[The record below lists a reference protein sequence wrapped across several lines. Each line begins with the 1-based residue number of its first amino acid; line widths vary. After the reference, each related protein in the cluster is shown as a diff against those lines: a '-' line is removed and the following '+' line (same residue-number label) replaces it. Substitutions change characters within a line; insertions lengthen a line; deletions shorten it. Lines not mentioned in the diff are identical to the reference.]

1 MLRVFIPP
9 LLLLLAFLIV
19 APASAQDYAPINAI
33 FSKYC
38 LDCHSSKDPDGDLV
52 LENFDS
58 LMKGGKSGSPVKPGD
73 SSVSLLV
80 RMVEGSY
87 IKEGKNL
94 IMPPGRKRK
103 KLETSEVTSIKKW
116 IDAGAKPPAPSA
128 NVIADLNVPKISPV
142 GVARDPINALVD
154 IPQSGLVALARQSQV
169 ELRSS
174 ETGELKRA
182 LTGHRGSVNS
192 LALLP
197 GGLRL
202 FSAAGE
208 AVRFGEIKE
217 WNIADG
223 ALVRTIVA
231 HKDAIYALAI
241 SPDGAILASGSYD
254 QTIKLWDTATGKELK
269 TLTGHNGAIFG
280 LAFRPDGKILA
291 SASADHTVKLWDV
304 ATGKR
309 RDTLSQPL
317 KDQLCVAFSP
327 DGTRLLAGGA
337 DNRIRIWQISET
349 AAETTNP
356 LLDAKFAHDGAI
368 LRLAFSPDGKILL
381 SSADDRTIRLWDA
394 ATMTEKLLLEKQP
407 DWAAGLGF
415 VRDAKAIGVGRLDG
429 SFEIYD
435 FDGHPILTTAH
446 TNVAMAP
453 PKVEKPEITR
463 IEPRGMQR
471 GTSLKIKVFG
481 TNFDTVTNIIFS
493 SPKITARVEPGAKS
507 TQATITVIAAADLK
521 PGEYQLSVANS
532 AGESGKVR
540 LDVGMFPHVFESRSN
555 SVDAPLTLPVTIWS
569 AINPAGRIDEI
580 PFRAKAGQR
589 IVFDLAAQSLGS
601 KLKAALT
608 LLDSTGGTLA
618 SQGEFDGG
626 DPLLAYTFLNDGNY
640 RIRVADQSANGSA
653 DYYYSLTMGEL
664 PTVTAVF
671 PPSVATNSEAE
682 IQLIGYN
689 LTGIEKVSIK
699 PQRVGE
705 VEVPLD
711 VEKYRS
717 RKTFKILVTDGTEL
731 VESGPNHSPG
741 QAMEIPVP
749 SAISGRIDSP
759 GNADFFR
766 FKAKAGQQL
775 IVETEA
781 ARRGSPMDTKIEVLH
796 ADGSPV
802 QRLQLQAVRDSAITF
817 RPIDS
822 TQGEFRVENW
832 TEMELN
838 EYLYL
843 QGEVCRIFRMPRG
856 PDSGFVFYSANGR
869 RRDYFDTSGTAHA
882 LDEPCY
888 IVQPHAPG
896 EKLIPNGLPVFP
908 VFYANDDDADRQ
920 LGTDSRVH
928 FTAPADGDYL
938 VRVAENR
945 GYGGERY
952 WYRLVVRKPRP
963 DFEVT
968 LNNKDLSPSAGNGRE
983 FSLTANR
990 IDGFD
995 GDIKIEVANVPP
1007 GFQIA
1012 SPLVIQAGHEEAKGT
1027 INCDTNSVA
1036 PDAEAIKKI
1045 IITAHAWLDGV
1056 EVTKPVNGFEKITI
1070 AEPAKLLVA
1079 LEPYNEKATNFV
1091 LRPVADKPL
1100 EITIAPGGTVSAW
1113 IKLERH
1119 GHDDLASFDAEN
1131 LPHGIIVDNIGLNG
1145 VLIPKDENRREI
1157 FLQAARWVPN
1167 TDRLFY
1173 VRAAEAGNPA
1183 SLPVLLHVRAA
1194 VSMQTVSAMK

>member
-1 MLRVFIPP
+1 MVCVVVI
-9 LLLLLAFLIV
+9 LASLS
-19 APASAQDYAPINAI
+19 ASAQDYTPVNAI

-58 LMKGGKSGSPVKPGD
+58 LMKGGKEGPAIKPGD

-103 KLETSEVTSIKKW
+103 KLETSEVASIKKW
-116 IDAGAKPPAPSA
+116 IDAGAKPPPHSA
-128 NVIADLNVPKISPV
+128 NIIADLNVPKISPV
-142 GVARDPINALVD
+142 GAARDPINSLVD
-154 IPQSGLVALARQSQV
+154 IPKLGLIALARQSQV

-192 LALLP
+192 LALSP
-197 GGLRL
+197 NGLHL

-217 WNIADG
+217 WNVSDG
-223 ALVRTIVA
+223 SLVRTIVG
-231 HKDAIYALAI
+231 HKDAIYALAV
-241 SPDGAILASGSYD
+241 SPDGTILASGSYD

-269 TLTGHNGAIFG
+269 TLTGHNGAIFS

-356 LLDAKFAHDGAI
+356 LLDSKFAHDGAI
-368 LRLAFSPDGKILL
+368 LRLAFSPGGKILI
-381 SSADDRTIRLWDA
+381 SSADDRTIRLWNA
-394 ATMTEKLLLEKQP
+394 ETMTEKLLLEKQP

-435 FDGHPILTTAH
+435 LDGHPIFTTAR
-446 TNVAMAP
+446 TNVAMATTP
-453 PKVEKPEITR
+453 PKMEKPEIAR
-463 IEPRGMQR
+463 IEPRGLQR
-471 GTSLKIKVFG
+471 GTSLKIKIFG
-481 TNFDTVTNIIFS
+481 TNLDAITNFIFS
-493 SPKITARVEPGAKS
+493 SPKITARLEPGANS
-507 TQATITVIAAADLK
+507 THAMITVNAAADLK
-521 PGEYQLSVANS
+521 PSDYQLSVANS
-532 AGESGKVR
+532 IGESGKVR
-540 LDVGMFPHVFESRSN
+540 LDVGMFPHVFESASN
-555 SVDAPLTLPVTIWS
+555 SMDPNLMLPVTVWGV
-569 AINPAGRIDEI
+569 INPAGRIEEI

-589 IVFDLAAQSLGS
+589 IVFDLAAQSVGS

-608 LLDSTGGTLA
+608 LLDSSGGTLA

-626 DPLLAYTFLNDGNY
+626 DPLLAYTFMSDGNY
-640 RIRVADQSANGSA
+640 RIRVSDQSANGSV
-653 DYYYSLTMGEL
+653 DYFYSLTMGEL
-664 PTVTAVF
+664 PTVTSVF

-689 LTGIEKVSIK
+689 LTGMDKASIK
-699 PQRVGE
+699 PQRIGE

-717 RKTFKILVTDGTEL
+717 RKNFKILVTDGTEL
-731 VESGPNHSPG
+731 IESGPNHSPG
-741 QAMEIPVP
+741 QAMEIPIP

-781 ARRGSPMDTKIEVLH
+781 AHRGSPMDTKIEILH
-796 ADGSPV
+796 SDGSPV

-822 TQGEFRVENW
+822 RQDEFRVENW

-838 EYLYL
+838 QYLYL

-888 IVQPHAPG
+888 IVQSHAPG

-928 FTAPADGDYL
+928 FTAPSDGDYL
-938 VRVAENR
+938 IRVTDNR
-945 GYGGERY
+945 GFGGERY

-995 GDIKIEVANVPP
+995 GEIKIEVAGVPP

-1027 INCDTNSVA
+1027 INCDTNSVT

-1045 IITAHAWLDGV
+1045 SIIAHAWLDGV
-1056 EVTKPVNGFEKITI
+1056 EMTKSVAGFEKISVG
-1070 AEPAKLLVA
+1070 EPSKLLVA

-1100 EITIAPGGTVSAW
+1100 EITIAPGGTVPAW

-1145 VLIPKDENRREI
+1145 VLIPKEESRREI
-1157 FLQAARWVPN
+1157 FLQAARWVPD

-1194 VSMQTVSAMK
+1194 LPMQTVSAMK